1 MNYELKNRLSWLDA
15 MRGFTMIL
23 VVAYH
28 VAQFSFQENEKTSAA
43 LPFLVLMRMP
53 LFFFVSGFLA
63 YKANF
68 AWTVPNALKL
78 TWKKFKVQV
87 IPALVFACLFVIF
100 RMKGDFWDNLMRLL
114 ASPTKGGYWFTWVLL
129 QMFIIYYVCC
139 YVGGIILGQGARS
152 KEQGAGSKEDCSGSP
167 YSPAP
172 CSSPLAPILLFGAW
186 AVSVFAYETLYLPK
200 IFSYHKDLFFAY
212 SSLVQTIR
220 YMQFFLLGNIVRR
233 YWSQVEQLF
242 DTSWFFP
249 LVMTLVVV
257 CCADIFQLHTLKKV
271 WVNLPRTTAMYALLL
286 LVVMFFRHYQAWFAE
301 GQKAGRFLSFIGTR
315 TLDIYL
321 LHFLLLPKIPQVGKW
336 LNANQPNFL
345 LSIVFS
351 VSVALVVIAFCL
363 LVSQLLRV
371 SPFLQ
376 LYLFGKPSSGSLQGE
391 RRKGSTGYLSKGVAG
406 MGFLLVVAFL
416 CLGTLSSSAKK
427 KEKRHVV
434 RIETNMGNI
443 RVALSDDTPLHSK
456 NFLKLARQGFY
467 EGTLFH
473 RCIKD
478 FMIQG
483 GDPDSRGA
491 EPGKLLGEGDVGYTI
506 PAEFCLPYWYHWR
519 GALAAAREPD
529 DVNPEQRS
537 SGCQFYIVYGKKQ
550 AAADMRKVRAMLEE
564 KGIEL
569 TPQMVDDY
577 YMRGGTPHLDG
588 QYTVFGEVIEGMNVV
603 KSIQQVETDENNRPL
618 KDVVILRMVVER

>member
-1 MNYELKNRLSWLDA
+1 MNYELTKRLSWLDA
-15 MRGFTMIL
+15 LRGFTMIL

-28 VAQFSFQENEKTSAA
+28 VAQFSFHETEKTSAA

-68 AWTVPNALKL
+68 SWTIPNALKL
-78 TWKKFKVQV
+78 TWKKLKVQI
-87 IPALVFACLFVIF
+87 IPTLIFMGLFVIF
-100 RMKGDFWDNLMRLL
+100 RMKGDFWDGFMRLM

-139 YVGGIILGQGARS
+139 YVGR
-152 KEQGAGSKEDCSGSP
+152 
-167 YSPAP
+167 
-172 CSSPLAPILLFGAW
+172 LLFKEKENKAVLLFIAW
-186 AVSVFAYETLYLPK
+186 ALSVFAYETLYLPK
-200 IFSYHKDLFFAY
+200 VFSYHKDLFFAY
-212 SSLVQTIR
+212 TSLIQTIR

-233 YWSQVEQLF
+233 YWTQFQRLLDSP
-242 DTSWFFP
+242 WFFP
-249 LVMTLVVV
+249 VVVTLAVV
-257 CCADIFQLHTLKKV
+257 CCAEFFKLHTLKRV
-271 WVNLPRTTAMYALLL
+271 WINLPRTTAMYALLL
-286 LVVMFFRHYQAWFAE
+286 IVVMFFRHYQSWFEE
-301 GQKAGRFLSFIGTR
+301 GRRAGRFLSFIGMR

-321 LHFLLLPKIPQVGKW
+321 LHFLLLPKMPQVGEW
-336 LNANQPNFL
+336 LNANRPNFL
-345 LSIVFS
+345 LSIVLS
-351 VSVALVVIAFCL
+351 VGVALVVIAFCL

-376 LYLFGKPSSGSLQGE
+376 LYLFGRPASPTNRLH
-391 RRKGSTGYLSKGVAG
+391 LAPFPLLLAG
-406 MGFLLVVAFL
+406 LLTF
-416 CLGTLSSSAKK
+416 GTLSTSAKK

-434 RIETNMGNI
+434 RIETNVGNI

-456 NFLKLARQGFY
+456 NFLKLAREGFY
-467 EGTLFH
+467 DGTLFH

-483 GDPDSRGA
+483 GDPDSKGA
-491 EPGKLLGEGDVGYTI
+491 EPGKKLGDGEVGYTI

-529 DVNPEQRS
+529 DVNPEMES

-550 AAADMRKVRAMLEE
+550 AASDMRKVRAMLAE

-588 QYTVFGEVIEGMNVV
+588 QYTVFGEVIEGMDVV
-603 KSIQQVETDENNRPL
+603 KLIQQTETDENDRPL
-618 KDVVILRMVVER
+618 KDIVIVRMKVEQ

>member
-1 MNYELKNRLSWLDA
+1 MNREPTKRLSWLDA
-15 MRGFTMIL
+15 LRGFTMIL

-28 VAQFSFQENEKTSAA
+28 VAQVSFHETEKTSAA

-63 YKANF
+63 YKASF
-68 AWTVPNALKL
+68 TWTIPNALKL
-78 TWKKFKVQV
+78 TWKKLKVQV
-87 IPALVFACLFVIF
+87 IPALVFMGLFVIF
-100 RMKGDFWDNLMRLL
+100 KMKGDIADNFMRLL

-139 YVGGIILGQGARS
+139 YVGKSL
-152 KEQGAGSKEDCSGSP
+152 SP
-167 YSPAP
+167 RKGV
-172 CSSPLAPILLFGAW
+172 LLFAGW
-186 AVSVFAYETLYLPK
+186 AASVFAYETLYLPK
-200 IFSYHKDLFFAY
+200 VFTYHEDTFFAY

-233 YWSQVEQLF
+233 YWHQAERLF

-249 LVMTLVVV
+249 FVVTLAVV

-286 LVVMFFRHYQAWFAE
+286 IVVMFFRHYQGWFEE
-301 GQKAGRFLSFIGTR
+301 GKRTGRFLSFIGTR

-321 LHFLLLPKIPQVGKW
+321 LHFLLLPKMPQVGAW

-345 LSIVFS
+345 LSIVLS

-363 LVSQLLRV
+363 LASQLLRV

-376 LYLFGKPSSGSLQGE
+376 LYLFGKRQTKTASVLI
-391 RRKGSTGYLSKGVAG
+391 A
-406 MGFLLVVAFL
+406 LLCF
-416 CLGTLSSSAKK
+416 CTLSASAKK
-427 KEKRHVV
+427 KEKRHIV
-434 RIETNMGNI
+434 RIETSLGNI

-456 NFLKLARQGFY
+456 NFLKLAREGFY
-467 EGTLFH
+467 DGTLFH

-483 GDPDSRGA
+483 GDPESRGA
-491 EPGKLLGEGDVGYTI
+491 EPGKLLGEGDVDYTI
-506 PAEFCLPYWYHWR
+506 PAEFCLPYLYHWR

-529 DVNPEQRS
+529 DVNPEMRS

-550 AAADMRKVRAMLEE
+550 AAADIRKVRTVLEE

-569 TPQMVDDY
+569 TPQMIDDY
-577 YMRGGTPHLDG
+577 VMRGGTPHLDG
-588 QYTVFGEVIEGMNVV
+588 QYTVFGEVIEGMEVV
-603 KSIQQVETDENNRPL
+603 KKIQQTETDKNDRPL
-618 KDVVILRMVVER
+618 NDVVSRRMIVEQ

>member
-1 MNYELKNRLSWLDA
+1 MNHELTKRLSWLDA
-15 MRGFTMIL
+15 LRGFTMIL

-28 VAQFSFQENEKTSAA
+28 VAQFSFQETEKTSAA

-63 YKANF
+63 YKASF
-68 AWTVPNALKL
+68 SWTIPNALKL
-78 TWKKFKVQV
+78 TWKKLKVQI
-87 IPALVFACLFVIF
+87 IPTLVFMCLFVIF
-100 RMKGDFWDNLMRLL
+100 RMKGNFSDNFMRLL

-139 YVGGIILGQGARS
+139 YVGQILSPSPS
-152 KEQGAGSKEDCSGSP
+152 KGEDNKVSLLRGDFEGSGGLVGAG
-167 YSPAP
+167 
-172 CSSPLAPILLFGAW
+172 LLFIAW
-186 AVSVFAYETLYLPK
+186 AASVFAYETLYLPK
-200 IFSYHKDLFFAY
+200 VFTYHKDPFFAY

-233 YWSQVEQLF
+233 YWNRVEQLF
-242 DTSWFFP
+242 DSPWFFP
-249 LVMTLVVV
+249 LVVTLAVV
-257 CCADIFQLHTLKKV
+257 CCAEIFQLHTLKRV

-286 LVVMFFRHYQAWFAE
+286 LVVMFFRHYQAWFEE
-301 GQKAGRFLSFIGTR
+301 GQRVGRFLSFIGTR

-321 LHFLLLPKIPQVGKW
+321 LHFLLLPKIPQVGQW

-345 LSIVFS
+345 LSIVLS

-363 LVSQLLRV
+363 LASQLLRV

-376 LYLFGKPSSGSLQGE
+376 LYLFGKAPSASREGE
-391 RRKGSTGYLSKGVAG
+391 RTSAKPTFGK
-406 MGFLLVVAFL
+406 MGGGLPLILLLAFL
-416 CLGTLSSSAKK
+416 CFGTLSTSAKK

-434 RIETNMGNI
+434 RIETSMGNI

-456 NFLKLARQGFY
+456 NFLKLAREGFY
-467 EGTLFH
+467 DGTLFH
-473 RCIKD
+473 RCIKN

-491 EPGKLLGEGDVGYTI
+491 EPGKLLGEGNVGYTI

-529 DVNPEQRS
+529 DVNPEKES

-550 AAADMRKVRAMLEE
+550 AAADIRKVRTMLEE

-569 TPQMVDDY
+569 TPQMIDDY

-588 QYTVFGEVIEGMNVV
+588 QYTVFGEVIEGMEVV
-603 KSIQQVETDENNRPL
+603 KSIQQAETDENDRPL
-618 KDVVILRMVVER
+618 KDIVILRMVVEQ

>member
-1 MNYELKNRLSWLDA
+1 MNCELTKRLFWLDA
-15 MRGFTMIL
+15 LRGFTMIM

-28 VAQFSFQENEKTSAA
+28 VSLNSFHEIEKTSAA

-68 AWTVPNALKL
+68 SWTIPNALKL

-87 IPALVFACLFVIF
+87 IPAVVFLCFYVVF
-100 RMKGDFWDNLMRLL
+100 KMKGDFGDNIMRQL

-129 QMFIIYYVCC
+129 QMFIIYYIMC
-139 YVGGIILGQGARS
+139 YVGKKVSLLGGRF
-152 KEQGAGSKEDCSGSP
+152 GRG
-167 YSPAP
+167 
-172 CSSPLAPILLFGAW
+172 LLFFAW
-186 AVSVFAYETLYLPK
+186 AASIFAYETLYMPK
-200 IFSYHKDLFFAY
+200 VFTYHKDMFFAY

-220 YMQFFLLGNIVRR
+220 YMHFFLLGNIVRR
-233 YWSQVEQLF
+233 YWSKVERLF
-242 DTSWFFP
+242 DTTWFFP
-249 LVMTLVVV
+249 LIVTLAVV
-257 CCADIFQLHTLKKV
+257 CCADFFRFHTLRMM
-271 WVNLPRTTAMYALLL
+271 WTNLPRTTAMYTLLL
-286 LVVMFFRHYQAWFAE
+286 LVVMFFRHYKTWFDE
-301 GQKAGRFLSFIGTR
+301 GKRAGRFLSFIGTR

-321 LHFLLLPKIPQVGKW
+321 LHFLLLPKMPEVGAW
-336 LNANQPNFL
+336 LNANQPNFV
-345 LSIVFS
+345 LSIVLS

-363 LVSQLLRV
+363 LASQLLRV

-376 LYLFGKPSSGSLQGE
+376 LYLFGKAPSRSLPRG
-391 RRKGSTGYLSKGVAG
+391 GGLI
-406 MGFLLVVAFL
+406 LLAFL
-416 CLGTLSSSAKK
+416 CFGTLSVSAKP

-456 NFLKLARQGFY
+456 NFLKLAREGFY
-467 EGTLFH
+467 DSTLFH

-483 GDPDSRGA
+483 GDPDSRNA
-491 EPGKLLGEGDVGYTI
+491 EPGKLLGEGGNGYTI

-519 GALAAAREPD
+519 GALAAARDPD
-529 DVNPEQRS
+529 DVNPEMES

-550 AAADMRKVRAMLEE
+550 AAADIRKVRAMLEE

-569 TPQMVDDY
+569 TPQMIDDY
-577 YMRGGTPHLDG
+577 VMRGGTPHLDG
-588 QYTVFGEVIEGMNVV
+588 QYTVFGEVIEGMDVV
-603 KSIQQVETDENNRPL
+603 KRIQMMETDESDRPL
-618 KDVVILRMVVER
+618 KDVVIRRMVVEQ